1 MYLVE
6 YLPHPH
12 MIYVWQMLYM
22 FVYKCYKFR
31 TNLKRC
37 GHLWRQDLQHYIVG
51 WAVCLVLF
59 FSIPFPGWWNYF
71 YCKSHTNVN
80 GGLLWAHF
88 WWMTTVF
95 QVPCWMYVEESVK
108 TRKGIQHNPYLQT
121 KKAENTYSILT
132 CFPSKDFLWKL
143 SSKKCINENSSNN
156 TNKMSNEKTAYGKQ
170 GNFIV
175 LGIATNKIDW
185 KEEWGKHYLN
195 KVW

>member
-95 QVPCWMYVEESVK
+95 QVPCWMYVEESVNEIVGGPWLVRGLDSLSAK
-108 TRKGIQHNPYLQT
+108 NPDCLYFGRLPWKGVAFVCGP
-121 KKAENTYSILT
+121 
-132 CFPSKDFLWKL
+132 
-143 SSKKCINENSSNN
+143 
-156 TNKMSNEKTAYGKQ
+156 
-170 GNFIV
+170 
-175 LGIATNKIDW
+175 
-185 KEEWGKHYLN
+185 
-195 KVW
+195 